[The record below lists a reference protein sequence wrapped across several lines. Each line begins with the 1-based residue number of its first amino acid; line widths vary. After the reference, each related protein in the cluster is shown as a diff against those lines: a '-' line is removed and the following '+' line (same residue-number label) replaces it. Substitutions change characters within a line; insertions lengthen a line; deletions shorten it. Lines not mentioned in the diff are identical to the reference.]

1 MDQQPVEFSWYLPC
15 DGDGHWTS
23 TREPEREPTL
33 GYLGQVAEAAERAG
47 FDSILVPVAFSS
59 SNYSPHSPRADAIL
73 AAAAAV
79 HATRRIKVILAH
91 RPGFVNPGVFAMM
104 CASLDRASGGRLALN
119 IVTAGAVGD
128 MEQFGDDLSHDE
140 RYARA
145 EEFVDLLRM
154 LWSQRT
160 TDFDGRYFHTKA
172 ARLEPKPVSAKGLP
186 VYLAGASAAATAMA
200 ARQAD
205 VYMMSAETV
214 EGVAGRIAALR
225 GKAAAFGRSPRFC
238 VAATMFAR
246 ETDEEAR
253 RAAREFAS
261 HADLEVLAERQR
273 LGRVDVAVENLR
285 FRAGTNV
292 ETWLGPNLWSG
303 ISHLI
308 YGSAWVGSYEDLADL
323 FARYAEVGVSI
334 FQIYGYPFLEE
345 ASHVGERFVPIARR
359 RLAESRMS
367 PARSRH

>member
-1 MDQQPVEFSWYLPC
+1 MTPAVEFSWYLPC

-33 GYLGQVAEAAERAG
+33 PYLGRVAEAAERAG

-59 SNYSPHSPRADAIL
+59 SNYSPWSPRAEASL
-73 AAAAAV
+73 AAAPAV
-79 HATRRIKVILAH
+79 RETQRVRVILAH

-104 CASLDRASGGRLALN
+104 CASLDRASEGRLALN
-119 IVTAGAVGD
+119 IVTAGAAGD
-128 MEQFGDDLSHDE
+128 MEQFGDDLDHDA
-140 RYARA
+140 RYGRA
-145 EEFVDLLRM
+145 EEFVDVLHL

-160 TDFDGRYFHTKA
+160 TDFEGRYFRMKA
-172 ARLEPKPVSAKGLP
+172 ARLEPKPVSASGPP
-186 VYLAGASAAATAMA
+186 VYLAGASEAAIRMA

-205 VYMMSAETV
+205 VYMMGAETV
-214 EGVAGRIAALR
+214 AGVAERIAALR
-225 GKAAAFGRSPRFC
+225 EKAAAHGRSPRFC

-246 ETDEEAR
+246 ESDEEAR
-253 RAAREFAS
+253 AWAREFAE
-261 HADLEVLAERQR
+261 HADLTVIAERQSV
-273 LGRVDVAVENLR
+273 GRVDVALENLR

-292 ETWLGPNLWSG
+292 HTWLAPNLWSG

-323 FARYAEVGVSI
+323 FVQYARVGVSL

-345 ASHVGERFVPIARR
+345 ATHIGERFLPLARR
-359 RLAESRMS
+359 KLADLEVGQT
-367 PARSRH
+367 

>member
-1 MDQQPVEFSWYLPC
+1 LTEPVEFSWYLPC

-73 AAAAAV
+73 SAATAV
-79 HATRRIKVILAH
+79 TVTSRVKVILAH

-119 IVTAGAVGD
+119 IVTAGAAGD
-128 MEQFGDDLSHDE
+128 MEQFGDDLSHDA

-145 EEFVDLLRM
+145 EEFVDLLRQ
-154 LWSQRT
+154 LWAQRT
-160 TDFDGRYFHTKA
+160 TDFDGTYFHTKA
-172 ARLEPKPVSAKGLP
+172 ARLEPKPVSPSGLP
-186 VYLAGASAAATAMA
+186 VYLAGASDAATRMA

-214 EGVAGRIAALR
+214 DGVAARIASLR
-225 GKAAAFGRSPRFC
+225 EKAAAYGRTPRFC

-246 ETDEEAR
+246 ETDQDAKR
-253 RAAREFAS
+253 WAREFAS

-273 LGRVDVAVENLR
+273 VGRVDVAVENLR

-292 ETWLGPNLWSG
+292 DTWLAPNLWSG

-323 FARYAEVGVSI
+323 FVRYAEAGVTI

-345 ASHVGERFVPIARR
+345 AAHIGERFLPLVRR
-359 RLAESRMS
+359 RLAESGKS
-367 PARSRH
+367 VALEQH

>member
-1 MDQQPVEFSWYLPC
+1 MAPFEFSWYLPC

-23 TREPEREPTL
+23 TARPEREPTL
-33 GYLGQVAEAAERAG
+33 PYLGDVAAAADKAG

-59 SNYSPHSPRADAIL
+59 SNYSPWAPRADAIL
-73 AAAAAV
+73 AAATALQRTSRA
-79 HATRRIKVILAH
+79 RVILAQ

-104 CASLDRASGGRLALN
+104 CASLDRASAGRIALN
-119 IVTAGAVGD
+119 IVTAGAPGD
-128 MEQFGDDLSHDE
+128 MEQFGDDLSHDA

-145 EEFVDLLRM
+145 EEFVDVLQQ
-154 LWSQRT
+154 LWSNRT
-160 TDFDGRYFHTKA
+160 TDFDGAYYRMKA
-172 ARLEPKPVSAKGLP
+172 ARLEPKPASPPL
-186 VYLAGASAAATAMA
+186 VYLAGASDAALRMA

-214 EGVAGRIAALR
+214 EGVGRRIAALR
-225 GKAAAFGRSPRFC
+225 ESAAAQGRTPRFC
-238 VAATMFAR
+238 VAATMFAK

-253 RAAREFAS
+253 RWAREFAD

-273 LGRVDVAVENLR
+273 VGRVDVAVENLR

-292 ETWLGPNLWSG
+292 NTWLAPNLWSG

-308 YGSAWVGSYEDLADL
+308 YGSAWVGSYEDLAQL
-323 FARYAEVGVSI
+323 FVRYAEVGVSI

-345 ASHVGERFVPIARR
+345 SAHIGERFLPLARR
-359 RLAESRMS
+359 RLAESGAQVLA
-367 PARSRH
+367 ARE

>member
-1 MDQQPVEFSWYLPC
+1 MEPVEFSWYLPC

-33 GYLGQVAEAAERAG
+33 AYLGQVAEAAERAG

-59 SNYSPHSPRADAIL
+59 SNYSPYSPRADAIL
-73 AAAAAV
+73 SAATAV
-79 HATRRIKVILAH
+79 SVTRKIKVILAH

-119 IVTAGAVGD
+119 IVTAGAAGD
-128 MEQFGDDLSHDE
+128 MEQFGDDLSHDA

-145 EEFVDLLRM
+145 EEFVDLVRS
-154 LWSQRT
+154 LWSQRS
-160 TDFDGRYFHTKA
+160 TDFVGTYYHTKA
-172 ARLEPKPVSAKGLP
+172 ARLEPKPMSVAGP
-186 VYLAGASAAATAMA
+186 AVYLAGASDAATAMA

-214 EGVAGRIAALR
+214 EGVATRIASLR
-225 GKAAAFGRSPRFC
+225 EKAAAHGRTPRFC

-253 RAAREFAS
+253 RWAREFAG

-273 LGRVDVAVENLR
+273 VGRVDVAVENLR

-292 ETWLGPNLWSG
+292 ETWLAPNLWSG

-323 FARYAEVGVSI
+323 FVRYAEAGVSI

-345 ASHVGERFVPIARR
+345 AAHVGERFLPIARR
-359 RLAESRMS
+359 RLAESGMTV
-367 PARSRH
+367 ALSRH

>member
-1 MDQQPVEFSWYLPC
+1 MATVEFSWYLPC
-15 DGDGHWTS
+15 DGDGPWTS
-23 TREPEREPTL
+23 TARPEREPTL
-33 GYLGQVAEAAERAG
+33 PYLGDVAAAADKAG

-59 SNYSPHSPRADAIL
+59 SNYSPWAPRADAIL
-73 AAAAAV
+73 AAATALQRTSRA
-79 HATRRIKVILAH
+79 RVILAH

-119 IVTAGAVGD
+119 IVTAGAAGD
-128 MEQFGDDLSHDE
+128 MEQFGDDLDHDL

-145 EEFVDLLRM
+145 EEFVDVLKS

-160 TDFDGRYFHTKA
+160 TDHEGRYFRMKA
-172 ARLEPKPVSAKGLP
+172 ARLEPKPISPSGPL
-186 VYLAGASAAATAMA
+186 VYLAGASEAALTMA

-214 EGVAGRIAALR
+214 EGIGKRIAALR
-225 GKAAAFGRSPRFC
+225 ERAAAHGRSPRFC
-238 VAATMFAR
+238 VAATMFAK

-253 RAAREFAS
+253 AWAREFAE
-261 HADLEVLAERQR
+261 HADLDVLAERQR
-273 LGRVDVAVENLR
+273 VGRVDVAVENLR

-292 ETWLGPNLWSG
+292 NTWLAPNLWSG

-308 YGSAWVGSYEDLADL
+308 YGSAWVGSYEDLAQL
-323 FARYAEVGVSI
+323 FVRYAEVGVSI

-345 ASHVGERFVPIARR
+345 ATHIGERFLPLARK
-359 RLAESRMS
+359 RLADSG
-367 PARSRH
+367 ARSLSAR

>member
-1 MDQQPVEFSWYLPC
+1 VEPFEFSWYLPC

-23 TREPEREPTL
+23 TPEPEREPTL

-59 SNYSPHSPRADAIL
+59 SNYSPWSPRADAIL
-73 AAAAAV
+73 AATTAA
-79 HATRRIKVILAH
+79 HATQRIRVILAH

-119 IVTAGAVGD
+119 IVTAGAAGD

-145 EEFVDLLRM
+145 EEFVDLLKL

-160 TDFDGRYFHTKA
+160 TDFEGRYFHTKA
-172 ARLEPKPVSAKGLP
+172 ARLEPKPVSASGP
-186 VYLAGASAAATAMA
+186 AVYLAGASEAATTMA

-214 EGVAGRIAALR
+214 EGVAARIAALR
-225 GKAAAFGRSPRFC
+225 DKAAVHGRSPRFC

-246 ETDEEAR
+246 ETDQEAR
-253 RAAREFAS
+253 QWAREFAS
-261 HADLEVLAERQR
+261 HADLAVLAERQGV
-273 LGRVDVAVENLR
+273 GRVDVAVENLR

-292 ETWLGPNLWSG
+292 DTWLAPNLWSG

-308 YGSAWVGSYEDLADL
+308 YGSAWVGSYGDLAEL
-323 FARYAEVGVSI
+323 FVRYAEVGVSI

-345 ASHVGERFVPIARR
+345 ATHIGERFVPLARR
-359 RLAESRMS
+359 RLAESGTS
-367 PARSRH
+367 VPASRV

>member
-1 MDQQPVEFSWYLPC
+1 MPFEFNWYLPC

-23 TREPEREPTL
+23 TRDPEREPAL
-33 GYLGQVAEAAERAG
+33 DYLGRVAMAAERAG
-47 FDSILVPVAFSS
+47 FDSVLVPVAFSS
-59 SNYSPHSPRADAIL
+59 SNYSPWAPRADAIL
-73 AAAAAV
+73 AAATAV
-79 HATRRIKVILAH
+79 RETERIKVILAH

-104 CASLDRASGGRLALN
+104 CASLDRASRGRMALN
-119 IVTAGAVGD
+119 IVTAGAPGD
-128 MEQFGDDLSHDE
+128 MEQFGDDIDHDQ

-145 EEFVDLLRM
+145 EEFVDLLGR

-160 TDFDGRYFHTKA
+160 TDHAGRFYRTKA
-172 ARLEPKPVSAKGLP
+172 ARLEPKPASPLP
-186 VYLAGASAAATAMA
+186 IYLAGASDAAIGMA

-214 EGVAGRIAALR
+214 EGIGRRIAALR
-225 GKAAAFGRSPRFC
+225 ERAAEHGRAPRFC

-246 ETDEEAR
+246 ETDAEAR
-253 RAAREFAS
+253 RWAREFAD
-261 HADLEVLAERQR
+261 HADLAVLAERQGA
-273 LGRVDVAVENLR
+273 GRVDSAVENLR

-292 ETWLGPNLWSG
+292 ETWLAPNLWSG

-308 YGSAWVGSYEDLADL
+308 YGSAWVGSYTDLANL

-345 ASHVGERFVPIARR
+345 AAHIGERFLPLARE
-359 RLAESRMS
+359 RLARAD
-367 PARSRH
+367 ARALA